1 MGTTGCHQ
9 SKIKHDKPRTR
20 SIFLGCSV
28 CNGQTPNNY
37 NHGGTQDGYT
47 GTVITCLVRIM
58 LFYCIEQLQETL
70 NDMPSM
76 DLLPACDGHKHTD
89 DLFRT
94 CPLMWTN
101 VCFKNLF
108 NTLVPCYF
116 VWYSRSTP
124 TMINVTVWCPHRRHY
139 SINIC
144 QKTVLDNMAEISYSL
159 AFLSSFVAHS
169 FTNNFAISSQPRQV
183 DRCADS
189 LGVLHQSHLLQR
201 LSICYSSIFAG
212 HKRK

>member
-47 GTVITCLVRIM
+47 GTVITCLVRIIV
-58 LFYCIEQLQETL
+58 FYCIEQLQETL
-70 NDMPSM
+70 NDMPSVV
-76 DLLPACDGHKHTD
+76 LLLACDGHKHTD

-101 VCFKNLF
+101 VCLRIDL
-108 NTLVPCYF
+108 THWCLV
-116 VWYSRSTP
+116 
-124 TMINVTVWCPHRRHY
+124 
-139 SINIC
+139 
-144 QKTVLDNMAEISYSL
+144 
-159 AFLSSFVAHS
+159 
-169 FTNNFAISSQPRQV
+169 ISSGIPDLRQEWLM
-183 DRCADS
+183 S
-189 LGVLHQSHLLQR
+189 QYGVPIKRQS
-201 LSICYSSIFAG
+201 SSTW
-212 HKRK
+212 RKYRSRWRFSPYL